1 MTPSIQRATQEHRA
15 AVVRLLRAQYDEH
28 RIELSPERLDSA
40 VAGMIDVPERGAL
53 LIALDGD
60 EPVGLAVLS
69 YAWTLEHGGRVAW
82 LDELYV
88 VPGRR
93 EQGLGA
99 ALLARAQEGATSLGC
114 TAIGFEVDADRRPAE
129 RCYTRPGFRP

>member
-99 ALLARAQEGATSLGC
+99 ALLAPAQEVATSPGC
-114 TAIGFEVDADRRPAE
+114 NAIELAVDAGHRRAARLYQRAGVP
-129 RCYTRPGFRP
+129 